1 MQCVW
6 GFLIIIITGAEI
18 GIGIGQPLLLL
29 LLLLLLVSTAHA
41 AAAVVGAGF
50 VALMVMMQRPNG
62 RQCVAV
68 LLLARLLLLL
78 LLLLLLVL
86 LPAAAAAAACRCIA
100 HVQALLLAYYVV
112 ERAYGTRLTAYTH
125 RTLGTLLITLRVA
138 TAATVMRVCGGA
150 SYWN

>member
-1 MQCVW
+1 MEFVW

-18 GIGIGQPLLLL
+18 GIGIGQALLLFLFLLLL
-29 LLLLLLVSTAHA
+29 LPQLLLVSTAHA
-41 AAAVVGAGF
+41 AAVVGGAGF

-68 LLLARLLLLL
+68 LLLTGLLLLL
-78 LLLLLLVL
+78 L

-112 ERAYGTRLTAYTH
+112 ERANGTRLTAYTH

-138 TAATVMRVCGGA
+138 TAATVMGVCGCA